1 MYNSKLCYAIWSW
14 GTKTKEGTESAYAD
28 VSKIGYTSVENVR
41 HTIDAYNHDAKEFSY
56 LYEKYGVKNES
67 FFFGLPFKGNETE
80 FFETVSK
87 DLEFVAETGTKRI
100 TLQGTAG
107 RTNGEMTESEM
118 AHNVKYITKFAKLAK
133 EFDLTVGVH
142 NHVNNYT
149 MYANEIDY
157 VMENTDPSLVHFV
170 PDTGHMAAA
179 GVNPAQFI
187 KKYAD
192 RISFTHLKDY
202 KMGESNDLGGWS
214 EEIIPVTRCF
224 HPMGNGIID
233 CKEILDILIK
243 CGYNNPLCVE
253 LDLAHP
259 THFEG
264 AKSNFDFLKKYFDKE

>member
-1 MYNSKLCYAIWSW
+1 MDKSKLCYAIWSW
-14 GTKTKEGTESAYAD
+14 GTKTKEGTQAAYAD
-28 VSKIGYTSVENVR
+28 VSKIGFSSVENVR
-41 HTIDAYNHDAKEFSY
+41 HTIDAFNRDAKEFSC
-56 LYEKYGVKNES
+56 LYEKYGIKTES
-67 FFFGLPFKGNETE
+67 FFFGLPFKGNEEE
-80 FFETVSK
+80 FFSILEK

-107 RTNGEMTESEM
+107 RPEGEMSESEM
-118 AHNVKYITKFAKLAK
+118 AHNVKYINKFAKLAK
-133 EFDLTVGVH
+133 EFDITVGVH